1 MRAVL
6 KVDMDQDANKFQL
19 FLFLPCSYD
28 RSKYVGRDEDDRNM
42 EADYASILKEE
53 RRRYTTG
60 LIFS

>member
-19 FLFLPCSYD
+19 FFCLPCSYD